1 MAIKKTELD
10 NVFSNI
16 DRQAGGKAHK
26 EASPEEAAQ
35 RRKEGRTR
43 GKKGA
48 KMDRINMTFTSD
60 NYEYLRIMGGL
71 KGLNRTQFCNEVI
84 AEHREQHAEEYE
96 QALKLNAMLNNKPE

>member
-1 MAIKKTELD
+1 MAIKKSEL
-10 NVFSNI
+10 NVIYSNMEK
-16 DRQAGGKAHK
+16 QAGSKAHK

-48 KMDRINMTFTSD
+48 KMDRINMTFNSD

-71 KGLNRTQFCNEVI
+71 KGLNRTQFCNEII
-84 AEHREQHAEEYE
+84 AEHRAQHEAEYE
-96 QALKLNAMLNNKPE
+96 QALKLNAMLSNKPE